1 MSADSKTLAVYNAK
15 AAEYDALVNSEG
27 PSERL
32 AAFVA
37 TLPKGG
43 RVLDFGCG
51 TGSAA
56 ATLRDHGL
64 HVTAL
69 DASEEM
75 VAFAKRNFDLDVI
88 LGTFDDL
95 TATDEYDGVWASFSL
110 LHAPRVDMPRYL
122 AAIYQAL
129 KPQGW
134 FNIGMK
140 TGTGEQRDSL
150 GRSYTYYTETELR
163 GLLADAGFTI
173 TDTNTG
179 AGPGLDGVIA
189 PWITIDCHA

>member
-1 MSADSKTLAVYNAK
+1 MSADPETLAVYNAK

-27 PSERL
+27 PCERL
-32 AAFVA
+32 AAFIES
-37 TLPKGG
+37 LPEGG

-56 ATLRDHGL
+56 AAMRDHGL
-64 HVTAL
+64 KVTAL

-75 VAFAKRNFDLDVI
+75 VAFAKRQFDLDVV

-95 TATDEYDGVWASFSL
+95 TSTDEYDGIWASFSL
-110 LHAPRVDMPRYL
+110 LHASRGDMPRHL
-122 AAIYQAL
+122 AAILRAL
-129 KPQGW
+129 KPQGR
-134 FNIGMK
+134 FNIGLK

-150 GRSYTYYTETELR
+150 GRWYTYYTETELR

-173 TDTNTG
+173 THTNTG
-179 AGPGLDGVIA
+179 ADPGLDGVIA
-189 PWITIDCHA
+189 SWITIDCHA

>member
-1 MSADSKTLAVYNAK
+1 MSADSRTLAVYNTK

-27 PSERL
+27 PSAWL
-32 AAFVA
+32 AAFIAAV
-37 TLPKGG
+37 PKGA

-56 ATLRDHGL
+56 ASMRDHGL
-64 HVTAL
+64 RVTAL
-69 DASEEM
+69 DASVEM
-75 VAFAKRNFDLDVI
+75 VALAKRRFDLDVI

-95 TATDEYDGVWASFSL
+95 ASISEYDGVWASFSL
-110 LHAPRVDMPRYL
+110 LHAPREDMPRYL
-122 AAIYQAL
+122 AAIHRAL
-129 KPQGW
+129 RPNGR
-134 FNIGMK
+134 FNIGLK

-150 GRSYTYYTETELR
+150 GRRYTYYTETELR
-163 GLLADAGFTI
+163 GLLANAGFTI
-173 TDTNTG
+173 THTNTG